1 MKNSVFHYSG
11 VVELYNEELDKYRRK
26 FFDLFYEER
35 AEIDYMC
42 NKFLITV
49 YIKKKKLSL

>member
-49 YIKKKKLSL
+49 YI